1 MKYIN
6 FLIPFFI
13 LINFYYTN
21 QYNLG
26 KKEIVSIN
34 MDTFN
39 KILEDEDQ
47 MTILVVYTHWCQRSI
62 LLLENLENISSIL
75 MYDTDINIS
84 KINVVINHEL
94 IHRFNVY
101 SYPSLFLIKKKQI
114 HRYSGLNN
122 VQSILL
128 WIQEYLDENIYEI
141 KNKEKLVLF
150 LELKEYNI
158 STIFFIIK
166 DEKHYNRIN
175 ELISICKLI
184 DNTFCFYIKDNNL
197 IAFFENILVAKNDSI
212 NIIEIK
218 EKDIYGVLYKN
229 DFFDKYFY
237 LFNNSLDILYENE
250 YSEDYKINAL
260 AKWIDEKSEPLV
272 IRFSEYYFSA
282 LFSPDT
288 TTLFIFY
295 NDINDLNKTDIIK
308 CAKKHQAVTFAVSGN
323 VEVYEKRLLSDLLID
338 DLQKP
343 LMRIIQFKDDVQIP
357 YKYKPLSDEVEIN
370 EQSIDQFINEF
381 LTDKKYFYKKS
392 ERILPDEYNNG
403 YVKIIVADNYDDHIF
418 NNDKNVVVLYYAP
431 WCGHCH
437 KLDPIYRRLGK
448 RLKIYIDQNEDYKN
462 DVIISKIDAAN
473 NEIYN
478 VPIEGYPTIYLYEKS
493 DKNNPIM
500 YNGEKTE
507 EKLISWICR
516 MTNTNIDIE
525 KFLSINLD
533 DEKLFENYEEL

>member
-47 MTILVVYTHWCQRSI
+47 MTILVVYTHWCPRSI

-166 DEKHYNRIN
+166 EEKHYNRIN

-197 IAFFENILVAKNDSI
+197 ITFFENILVAKNDNI

>member
-21 QYNLG
+21 EYNLG

-47 MTILVVYTHWCQRSI
+47 ITLLVVYTHWCQRSI
-62 LLLENLENISSIL
+62 LLLENLESISNIL
-75 MYDTDINIS
+75 MYDTDINIA

-101 SYPSLFLIKKKQI
+101 SYPSLFLIKKKQM
-114 HRYSGLNN
+114 HRYSGLNS

-158 STIFFIIK
+158 STIFFLIK
-166 DEKHYNRIN
+166 EEKHYNMIN

-184 DNTFCFYIKDNNL
+184 DSTFCFYIKDHNL
-197 IAFFENILVAKNDSI
+197 ITFFENILIAKNDTI
-212 NIIEIK
+212 NITEIL
-218 EKDIYGVLYKN
+218 EKDIYGILYKN

-237 LFNNSLDILYENE
+237 VFDHSLNILYENE
-250 YSEDYKINAL
+250 YNDEYKINAL
-260 AKWIDEKSEPLV
+260 AKWIDVKSEPLV
-272 IRFSEYYFSA
+272 IRFSEYYFPA
-282 LFSPDT
+282 LFAPDT
-288 TTLFIFY
+288 ITLFIFY
-295 NDINDLNKTDIIK
+295 NDINDLNKSDIIK
-308 CAKKHQAVTFAVSGN
+308 CAKKHKGVTFAISGN
-323 VEVYEKRLLSDLLID
+323 VEIYEKRLLSDLLID
-338 DLQKP
+338 DLNKP
-343 LMRIIQFKDDVQIP
+343 VMRIIQFKDDIQIP

-370 EQSIDQFINEF
+370 EKSIDEFINKF

-437 KLDPIYRRLGK
+437 KFDPIYRRLGK
-448 RLKIYIDQNEDYKN
+448 RLKIYIDQNKDYKN
-462 DVIISKIDAAN
+462 DIIISKIDAAN

-478 VPIEGYPTIYLYEKS
+478 ISIEGYPTIYLYEKS
-493 DKNNPIM
+493 NKNNPIM
-500 YNGEKTE
+500 YTEEKTE

-516 MTNTNIDIE
+516 MVLKDSKN
-525 KFLSINLD
+525 
-533 DEKLFENYEEL
+533 

>member
-6 FLIPFFI
+6 LLIPFFI
-13 LINFYYTN
+13 LINFYYTG
-21 QYNLG
+21 QDNLG

-39 KILEDEDQ
+39 QILEDEDQ
-47 MTILVVYTHWCQRSI
+47 ITLLIVYTHWCQRSI

-75 MYDTDINIS
+75 MYDSNINIS
-84 KINVVINHEL
+84 KINVAINHEI
-94 IHRFNVY
+94 IHIFDVY
-101 SYPSLFLIKKKQI
+101 SYPSLFLIKKKQVYKYI
-114 HRYSGLNN
+114 GLNN

-128 WIQEYLDENIYEI
+128 WVQEYLDESIYEI

-166 DEKHYNRIN
+166 EKKYYNMIN
-175 ELISICKLI
+175 DLISICKLI
-184 DNTFCFYIKDNNL
+184 ENTFCFYIKDNDL
-197 IAFFENILVAKNDSI
+197 ISFFENAFVAKSDNL
-212 NIIEIK
+212 NITEIK
-218 EKDIYGVLYKN
+218 EKEIYGILYKN

-237 LFNNSLDILYENE
+237 PFNNSLNILYENE
-250 YSEDYKINAL
+250 SSADDKLNAL
-260 AKWIDEKSEPLV
+260 AKWINEKSEPLV
-272 IRFSEYYFSA
+272 IRFSEYYFST
-282 LFSPDT
+282 LFSPET
-288 TTLFIFY
+288 IALFIFY
-295 NDINDLNKTDIIK
+295 NDINELNKTDIIK
-308 CAKKHQAVTFAVSGN
+308 CAKKHKMVTFAISGN

-338 DLQKP
+338 DVQKP
-343 LMRIIQFKDDVQIP
+343 IMRITQFKNDIEIP

-370 EQSIDQFINEF
+370 EKTIDQFINEF
-381 LTDKKYFYKKS
+381 LTDNKYFYKKS

-403 YVKIIVADNYDDHIF
+403 YVKIIVADNYDEHIF

-437 KLDPIYRRLGK
+437 KFDPIYRRIGK
-448 RLKIYIDQNEDYKN
+448 RLKLYINQNEDYKD

-493 DKNNPIM
+493 NKRIPIM
-500 YNGEKTE
+500 YTEEKTE
-507 EKLISWICR
+507 ENLISWICR
-516 MTNTNIDIE
+516 MTNTNINIE

>member
-197 IAFFENILVAKNDSI
+197 ITFFENILVAKNDSI